1 MVWQNLIKLVFLMGG
16 KMESLLGIIINLIEQ
31 IGMKNIIIYFLII
44 NIVGFLTMCIDKYK
58 AKKGYWRTPEKTI
71 FSITLLGGGIG
82 TVTGM
87 FLFRHKTKKMN
98 FTIGLPTI
106 LVAEI
111 AFIIYLI
118 IMINK

>member
-1 MVWQNLIKLVFLMGG
+1 
-16 KMESLLGIIINLIEQ
+16 MESLLGIIINLIEQ